1 MTTLKIKDEK
11 KDVIEFYL
19 EEGECRIYLKAR
31 QNGVNNG
38 ILTIRPDGTLYKW
51 GSVSLDAIKVD
62 DCGCIVETEE

>member
-1 MTTLKIKDEK
+1 MTTLKIKGEK
-11 KDVIEFYL
+11 EDVIEFYL
-19 EEGECRIYLKAR
+19 EEGECGIYLKAR

-51 GSVSLDAIKVD
+51 GAVSLDAIKVD